1 MSSNEN
7 KSGRPKKEINP
18 FNNIFRELVGTA
30 TQQEVADK
38 IGVSRQNVGRWL
50 SGDTTPDINTLCKI
64 ADAYNVSTDYLL
76 GRTPNKTTNPEL
88 QAVCEYTGLSERA
101 VNNLRKAQGNFDFL
115 SDLFLTSE
123 FILEN
128 LYDDKNETNEKSL
141 LYKLS
146 IYYRY
151 KIFDFDENDI
161 FQLSSSGFATI
172 GKSNTTENNVLKISI
187 DEVIE
192 NALLDNVRKAA
203 ETEKPMF
210 DQKIYKIYSE

>member
-1 MSSNEN
+1 MGTNEI
-7 KSGRPKKEINP
+7 KSGRPKKEKNP
-18 FNNIFRELVGTA
+18 FNEIFRDLVGSA

-38 IGVSRQNVGRWL
+38 IGVSRQNVGRWIL
-50 SGDTTPDINTLCKI
+50 GDTTPDINTLGRI

-101 VNNLRKAQGNFDFL
+101 VNNLRKAQGKFDFL
-115 SDLFLTSE
+115 SDLFLTAE

-151 KIFDFDENDI
+151 KIFDFDKNDI
-161 FQLSSSGFATI
+161 FQLTPSGFATI
-172 GKSNTTENNVLKISI
+172 GKSNTAENNVLKISI

-192 NALLDNVRKAA
+192 NVLLDNVRKAA

-210 DQKIYKIYSE
+210 EQKRYSE